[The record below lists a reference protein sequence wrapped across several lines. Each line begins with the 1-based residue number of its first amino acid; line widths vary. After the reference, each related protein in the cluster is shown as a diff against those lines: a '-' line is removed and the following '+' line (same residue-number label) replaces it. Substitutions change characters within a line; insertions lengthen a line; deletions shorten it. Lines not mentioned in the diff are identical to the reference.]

1 MTGNKRNGMRLNA
14 KTANTYS
21 TNQPLNP
28 QIYQGV
34 PAYLGQFPY
43 QVTNCNRHEWR
54 KVFRDGAAVG

>member
-14 KTANTYS
+14 KTADTYS

-43 QVTNCNRHEWR
+43 QVTNCNRH
-54 KVFRDGAAVG
+54 K